1 VVDPIGEEF
10 FNILLGIS
18 KRGDRYLRTLL
29 IHGARIA
36 LHHSSGKIDPTSRWV
51 NTIKQ
56 RRGYNVATVALAN
69 KNARV
74 LWALLT
80 RGESYSAARLAA
92 SHPYAPGRLRAAG

>member
-1 VVDPIGEEF
+1 M
-10 FNILLGIS
+10 LLGIS
-18 KRGDRYLRTLL
+18 KRGDRYLSTLL
-29 IHGARIA
+29 IHGAWIA
-36 LHHSSGKIDPTSRWV
+36 LHHSSGKIDRTSCWV

-80 RGESYSAARLAA
+80 RGESYSAARRAA
-92 SHPYAPGRLRAAG
+92 SPPSAPGRLRAAG

>member
-1 VVDPIGEEF
+1 
-10 FNILLGIS
+10 
-18 KRGDRYLRTLL
+18 
-29 IHGARIA
+29 
-36 LHHSSGKIDPTSRWV
+36 V

-80 RGESYSAARLAA
+80 RGESYSAARPAA
-92 SHPYAPGRLRAAG
+92 SHPSALGRLRAAG

>member
-1 VVDPIGEEF
+1 
-10 FNILLGIS
+10 
-18 KRGDRYLRTLL
+18 
-29 IHGARIA
+29 
-36 LHHSSGKIDPTSRWV
+36 V

-80 RGESYSAARLAA
+80 RGESYSAARGQLLTQPPSTAQ
-92 SHPYAPGRLRAAG
+92 GRLGEKLPVRNPIGI

>member
-1 VVDPIGEEF
+1 VDVAGKGCSPRKTPAGDRAV
-10 FNILLGIS
+10 LQGIS
-18 KRGDRYLRTLL
+18 KCGDRYLRTLL

-36 LHHSSGKIDPTSRWV
+36 LHHSSRKVDPSSRWV

-74 LWALLT
+74 L
-80 RGESYSAARLAA
+80 
-92 SHPYAPGRLRAAG
+92 